1 VLPWLESVQADFGAA
16 LIDPALA
23 LPLARRELA
32 AHAHAAQRLG
42 LYRANVVAAAQ
53 KALAHAYP
61 VLRALVGGEFF
72 AALARAY
79 ARAQPSVS
87 GDLNRFGAGLG
98 TFVAGFE
105 HTQALPYLAD
115 VATLEWTV
123 HRAYYAADAPLV
135 TRARVTTLPPAAL
148 LSTRFGLHP
157 ACAWIESEF
166 PLARIWLAHQPG
178 SGVALPADMQDG
190 EIALVARPLWRV
202 QVLRS
207 SRGEIAA
214 LRQLKAGLDMEA
226 VIAAGLEADPRF
238 DFPRAL
244 VRWFDHGILVEPD

>member
-1 VLPWLESVQADFGAA
+1 VLPRLESVQAAFGAA

-23 LPLARRELA
+23 LPLARHELA
-32 AHAHAAQRLG
+32 AHAHAAVRLG
-42 LYRANVVAAAQ
+42 LYRANVMAASE
-53 KALAHAYP
+53 KALANAYP
-61 VLRALVGGEFF
+61 VLRALVGEDFF
-72 AALARAY
+72 SALARAY
-79 ARAQPSVS
+79 ARAHPSAS
-87 GDLNRFGAGLG
+87 GDLNRFGAALG

-115 VATLEWTV
+115 VAALEWAV
-123 HRAYYAADAPLV
+123 HCAHYAADAPVV
-135 TRARVTTLPPAAL
+135 TRARVTALPPADL
-148 LSTRFGLHP
+148 LSARFGVHP

-178 SGVALPADMQDG
+178 SGVDLPADLQGG

-202 QVLRS
+202 EVLRS

-214 LRQLKAGLDMEA
+214 LRQLRAGLDMEP
-226 VIAAGLEADPRF
+226 VIASGLEADARF